1 MEPMVLMEGMTNEE
15 ALGKEVTVDPKD
27 YVNVDGYT
35 EAQIAQ
41 MDLPQWEN
49 KEGYYDVIGED
60 GRYIYMLGETC
71 VIVGYDEA
79 ARTVTLT
86 NENTEV
92 DDDYDGAPYR
102 FTIPYEQYQQHFNR
116 RLCACEC

>member
-60 GRYIYMLGETC
+60 GRYIYMSALLGGFVRWFY
-71 VIVGYDEA
+71 VIMYNGRSRKHWSGERA
-79 ARTVTLT
+79 Q
-86 NENTEV
+86 
-92 DDDYDGAPYR
+92 YR
-102 FTIPYEQYQQHFNR
+102 PHQQG
-116 RLCACEC
+116 LS